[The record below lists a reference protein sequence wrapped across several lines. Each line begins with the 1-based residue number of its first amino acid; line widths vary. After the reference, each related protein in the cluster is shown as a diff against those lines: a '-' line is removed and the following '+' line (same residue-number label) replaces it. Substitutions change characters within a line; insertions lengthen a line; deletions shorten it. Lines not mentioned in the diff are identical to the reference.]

1 MATMVEIRFRSNFG
15 SNLSVWLF
23 KFISL
28 TTLTLISSY
37 DCCQNDRVVVGV
49 LAQFLHHSNRQ
60 YIAASYVKQME
71 SSGARVVPV
80 FVGRNEEYYRNLM
93 SKING
98 ILLPGG
104 GSPLTHGPYADAMDK
119 IITIALEM
127 NQNGTYFPVWATCLS
142 FEKLILNFMQTKN
155 DQWKSMCH
163 VQNISLNLEIEKS
176 VLDDPS
182 QTKMFHEMN
191 ETIPSILTILQTKNV
206 TPNYHRVC
214 IEVDTFNSNTNLIKN
229 FRLISWN
236 RFKNYTFVSTIEH
249 IKFPIFGSAWHPEK
263 SQFEFVVSANVGNI
277 NHDRWAIL
285 ASQYFSN
292 FFINECRKNCGHFV
306 DKLEESQHLIY
317 NYVEYLEYIGNDP
330 KSSIEERYHFPESC
344 NKAHLSPFSFEMFKF
359 LSFFVIIYNLF
370 SL

>member
-1 MATMVEIRFRSNFG
+1 MVEIRFRSNFG

-191 ETIPSILTILQTKNV
+191 ETIP
-206 TPNYHRVC
+206 
-214 IEVDTFNSNTNLIKN
+214 
-229 FRLISWN
+229 WN

-263 SQFEFVVSANVGNI
+263 SQFEFVVGANVGNI

-344 NKAHLSPFSFEMFKF
+344 NKAHLNPFSFEMFKF